1 MIDAAEAAA
10 GVGDLEGAERLLR
23 EALALQETTLGPSH
37 ADLANTLNNLAVVC
51 ERGEKFAEA
60 EDGYRRAHKIAV
72 ASLGPRHPFVAT
84 SLKNLVDFCAARGIP
99 LWTPPTA
106 IGAAEP
112 STAPPAAPPQPDA
125 LVSAEVRPES
135 APFTWSRRY
144 RLASLVAVGAG
155 LLLVLLFVAS
165 WQGSGDQREAST
177 EAGQGS
183 PPQGGAPARPPTA
196 APTPA
201 PAVPVNPQPTKPPD
215 KANRREEPARPAQD
229 RLPVA
234 TTRSTPVTVL
244 TAQVCSALE
253 RQGSPDWECTPVSG
267 VGQPGTFTFYTRL
280 ASGSDTTIEHRWYR
294 GDRLHQTMRLKVPA
308 SPGSGYRTYSRNTVT
323 SERAG
328 NWKVELRSSGGALLR
343 EEHFVVR

>member
-23 EALALQETTLGPSH
+23 EALALQEATLGPSH

-51 ERGEKFAEA
+51 ERNEKFAEA

-72 ASLGPRHPFVAT
+72 ASLGPGHPFVAT
-84 SLKNLVDFCAARGIP
+84 SLKNLVDFCTARGIP

-106 IGAAEP
+106 IPAAEA
-112 STAPPAAPPQPDA
+112 SSAPPDA

-135 APFTWSRRY
+135 APFTWGGRY

-155 LLLVLLFVAS
+155 LLIVLFFVAS
-165 WQGSGDQREAST
+165 WQGSDDQSEAST

-183 PPQGGAPARPPTA
+183 PPQGGAPALPPTA

-201 PAVPVNPQPTKPPD
+201 PAISGNPQPTKPPD
-215 KANRREEPARPAQD
+215 EANRREEPARPAQD
-229 RLPVA
+229 RRPGV

-308 SPGSGYRTYSRNTVT
+308 SPGGYRTYSRNTVT

-328 NWKVELRSSGGALLR
+328 NWKVELRSSDGALLQ